1 MSISSF
7 YSGREMVKS
16 RYREVALAPAFDA
29 KPDFVI
35 LFSALLL
42 VAFGALM
49 VYSST
54 AMLSLDAGSGS
65 TSYLGKHLLS
75 IFLGVIGA
83 YACYKISPK
92 TWKEYSLPLVISS
105 FLILALVV
113 LFGSH
118 AGGATRW
125 IQFGPMRLQ
134 PGEFV
139 KLVTVIAI
147 ASYANRYRDRMGSFT
162 YGVLYP
168 GIFLSCF
175 AVLFLMQPDF
185 GSTAVICLVAGCQL
199 FLVVGL
205 SHFLSV
211 GLVAG
216 LMAGVLVAVS
226 PYRMRR
232 FVAFLDPFS
241 DPTSSGY
248 QLIQSLIAV
257 GSGGFLGQGLG
268 VSKQKLFYLPAAHT
282 DFIFAVVSEE
292 FGMIGAMFVVALF
305 LAILFRGLR
314 VTFILAEDIF
324 LSLMALGLTA
334 LIVLP
339 ALLNMGVV
347 LGLLPTKGLVLPFIS
362 FGGTAMIASCCALG
376 LLLRLSKDAE
386 QLANQNQDM

>member
-1 MSISSF
+1 MSVRTVYSSGEM
-7 YSGREMVKS
+7 SRSSLREAV
-16 RYREVALAPAFDA
+16 VQPVLDA
-29 KPDFVI
+29 KPDFVL
-35 LFSALLL
+35 LFSAILL

-54 AMLSLDAGSGS
+54 AMLSLDGGGGS
-65 TSYLGKHLLS
+65 TSYLNKHFLS
-75 IFLGVIGA
+75 IMLGLIAA
-83 YACYKISPK
+83 YACFKVKPQI
-92 TWKEYSLPLVISS
+92 WKDFALPLVITS
-105 FLILALVV
+105 FVVLALVV

-125 IQFGPMRLQ
+125 IQLGPMRLQ

-147 ASYANRYRDRMGSFT
+147 AAYANKFKERMGSFL
-162 YGVLYP
+162 YGVFYP
-168 GIFLSCF
+168 GVFLSIF
-175 AVLFLMQPDF
+175 AVLFLLQPDF
-185 GSTAVICLVAGCQL
+185 GSTSVICLVAGCQL

-211 GLVAG
+211 GAVAG

-257 GSGGFLGQGLG
+257 GSGGLLGQGMG

-292 FGMIGAMFVVALF
+292 FGMIGAMFVVMLF
-305 LAILFRGLR
+305 LTILYRGPKLK
-314 VTFILAEDIF
+314 
-324 LSLMALGLTA
+324 
-334 LIVLP
+334 
-339 ALLNMGVV
+339 LLHCHHV
-347 LGLLPTKGLVLPFIS
+347 
-362 FGGTAMIASCCALG
+362 
-376 LLLRLSKDAE
+376 
-386 QLANQNQDM
+386 

>member
-1 MSISSF
+1 MATSLF
-7 YSGREMVKS
+7 YPTKEIRRSDYQSDQVS
-16 RYREVALAPAFDA
+16 RVVEA
-29 KPDFVI
+29 KPDFI
-35 LFSALLL
+35 LLFSAILL

-49 VYSST
+49 VFSST
-54 AMLSLDAGSGS
+54 AMLSLDGGSS
-65 TSYLGKHLLS
+65 SVSFLKKHVLS
-75 IFLGVIGA
+75 IILGLVCA
-83 YACYKISPK
+83 YGCFKVNPSI
-92 TWKEYSLPLVISS
+92 WKGYAIPLVISS
-105 FLILALVV
+105 LCVLALVV
-113 LFGSH
+113 VFGSN

-125 IQFGPMRLQ
+125 IQLGPMRLQ

-139 KLVTVIAI
+139 KVVTVIAL
-147 ASYANRYRDRMGSFT
+147 AAYADHFKHRMGSFL
-162 YGVLYP
+162 YGVFYP
-168 GIFLSCF
+168 GLFLSCF
-175 AVLFLMQPDF
+175 AVLFLLQPDF
-185 GSTAVICLVAGCQL
+185 GSTSVICLVAGCQL

-211 GLVAG
+211 GVVAG

-257 GSGGFLGQGLG
+257 GSGGFFGQGLG

-282 DFIFAVVSEE
+282 DFIFAVISEE
-292 FGMIGAMFVVALF
+292 FGMFGAMFVVAMF
-305 LAILFRGLR
+305 LIILYRGLR
-314 VTFILAEDIF
+314 VTFLLADDIF
-324 LSLMALGLTA
+324 HSLMALGLTA

-339 ALLNMGVV
+339 AFLNMGVV

-376 LLLRLSKDAE
+376 LLLRLSRLADKVSQAE
-386 QLANQNQDM
+386 QAL